1 MRVDDGATATVDA
14 EGVEAGVALG
24 TAAVAAAERDA
35 ETGTVGGDDEG
46 VAFRGGGGG
55 GGDSAGDSESVG
67 GIAATVEEEASNEL
81 TIGVAAAE
89 TATATVVAS

>member
-55 GGDSAGDSESVG
+55 GDSAGDSESVG